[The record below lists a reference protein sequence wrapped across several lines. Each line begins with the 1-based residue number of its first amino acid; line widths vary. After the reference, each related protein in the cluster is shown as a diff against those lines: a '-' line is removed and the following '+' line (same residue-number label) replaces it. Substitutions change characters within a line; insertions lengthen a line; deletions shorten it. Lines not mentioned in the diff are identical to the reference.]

1 MNTKLSRVLDEIA
14 KTEEKIA
21 VWQEHLEE
29 LNIRK
34 KQLEDAQIIKSVRS
48 MKLGSREMLAFL
60 ESMQNGMVPVP
71 PAQTGVDVG
80 QAEGEGTTQM
90 AGDYGKPETG
100 QGETGN
106 NSRPGEVPAER
117 EDKEDEEKD

>member
-21 VWQEHLEE
+21 VWQEHLKE

-34 KQLEDAQIIKSVRS
+34 KQLEDAEIIKTVRS

-60 ESMQNGMVPVP
+60 ESIQNGTVPVP
-71 PAQTGVDVG
+71 LAQDGVGAG
-80 QAEGEGTTQM
+80 QAEGMPGK
-90 AGDYGKPETG
+90 AGDYGKPETE

-106 NSRPGEVPAER
+106 NSEPEEKPAER

>member
-34 KQLEDAQIIKSVRS
+34 KQLEDAEIIKSVRS

-60 ESMQNGMVPVP
+60 ESMQNGTLPVP
-71 PAQTGVDVG
+71 LAQTGADAG
-80 QAEGEGTTQM
+80 QAEGTTQK

-100 QGETGN
+100 HGEMGN

-117 EDKEDEEKD
+117 EDKEDEGKD

>member
-60 ESMQNGMVPVP
+60 ESMQNGTLSVPLV
-71 PAQTGVDVG
+71 QTGADAG
-80 QAEGEGTTQM
+80 QAEGMLQK
-90 AGDYGKPETG
+90 AGDYGKPETEY
-100 QGETGN
+100 GETGN
-106 NSRPGEVPAER
+106 NSRPEEVPAER
-117 EDKEDEEKD
+117 EDKEDEGKD

>member
-14 KTEEKIA
+14 KTEAKIA

-34 KQLEDAQIIKSVRS
+34 KQLEDAEIIKSVRS

-60 ESMQNGMVPVP
+60 ESMQNGTLPVP
-71 PAQTGVDVG
+71 LAQIGADTD
-80 QAEGEGTTQM
+80 QAENMPEK
-90 AGDYGKPETG
+90 AGDDRELETE

-106 NSRPGEVPAER
+106 KSGPEEEPAER
-117 EDKEDEEKD
+117 EDKEDEDKD

>member
-29 LNIRK
+29 LNIRR
-34 KQLEDAQIIKSVRS
+34 KQLEDAEIIKTVRS
-48 MKLGSREMLAFL
+48 MKLGSRDMLAFL
-60 ESMQNGMVPVP
+60 ESIQNGTLTVSL
-71 PAQTGVDVG
+71 AQTGADAG
-80 QAEGEGTTQM
+80 QA
-90 AGDYGKPETG
+90 
-100 QGETGN
+100 ETGN
-106 NSRPGEVPAER
+106 NSKPEEEPAER

>member
-60 ESMQNGMVPVP
+60 ESMQNGTLPVP
-71 PAQTGVDVG
+71 LAQTGVDAG
-80 QAEGEGTTQM
+80 QAEGMLQKS
-90 AGDYGKPETG
+90 GDYGRTETG
-100 QGETGN
+100 QGEMGN
-106 NSRPGEVPAER
+106 NSEPEEVPAER

>member
-34 KQLEDAQIIKSVRS
+34 KQLEDAEIIKTVRS
-48 MKLGSREMLAFL
+48 MKLGSREM
-60 ESMQNGMVPVP
+60 VPVTLVQDN
-71 PAQTGVDVG
+71 AGAGQT
-80 QAEGEGTTQM
+80 EGMPEK
-90 AGDYGKPETG
+90 AGDYGKPETE

-106 NSRPGEVPAER
+106 NSEPEEIPAER
-117 EDKEDEEKD
+117 EGMEDEEKD